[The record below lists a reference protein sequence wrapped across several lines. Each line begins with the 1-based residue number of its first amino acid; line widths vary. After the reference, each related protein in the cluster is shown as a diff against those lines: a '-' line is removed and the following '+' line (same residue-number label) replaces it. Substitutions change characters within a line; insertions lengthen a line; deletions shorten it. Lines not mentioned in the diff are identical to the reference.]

1 MSDNTPHSDIP
12 TTPTAI
18 SNEETPS
25 KSGFIATL
33 SETIKDKIQASID
46 FATGRNRESVLS
58 KADLKEL
65 LRIME
70 ESDADIRAYQEAE
83 LAEYEA
89 EVQAMVQ
96 KTAEKLVRLHLD
108 ANNVNV
114 PEIDD
119 ALIAR
124 LSKDTTER
132 IMRFRTEDSDGWV
145 EFMAVM
151 KQENP
156 PITSLPEGLVSSVG
170 GAEKT
175 QIQAPVVYAEACE
188 GVTHREKPA
197 EQPKAKPKRPKM

>member
-1 MSDNTPHSDIP
+1 MSDNTPHSKNSP
-12 TTPTAI
+12 TPTAI
-18 SNEETPS
+18 NNEETPS

-46 FATGRNRESVLS
+46 FATGRNRESALS

-70 ESDADIRAYQEAE
+70 ESDADILAYQEAE

-89 EVQAMVQ
+89 EVQAVVQ
-96 KTAEKLVRLHLD
+96 KTAEKLVRLNLD
-108 ANNVNV
+108 ASNVNAS
-114 PEIDD
+114 EIDD
-119 ALIAR
+119 ALMAR
-124 LSKDTTER
+124 LSKDTAER
-132 IMRFRTEDSDGWV
+132 IMRFRTEDPDSWV
-145 EFMAVM
+145 EFMAIM

-156 PITSLPEGLVSSVG
+156 QITSLPEGLVS
-170 GAEKT
+170 T